1 VAVDRSTL
9 EKEKKAMEYM
19 VKLKKNKYTD
29 WFFRGFKPIGAD
41 GVLETQSQVMTWD
54 RKAAWKAA
62 GFDKLIEENKN
73 MEKSKAKK
81 TRKKRTRV
89 QDIYNQRKK
98 KIRLKK

>member
-1 VAVDRSTL
+1 
-9 EKEKKAMEYM
+9 
-19 VKLKKNKYTD
+19 
-29 WFFRGFKPIGAD
+29 
-41 GVLETQSQVMTWD
+41 MTWD

-98 KIRLKK
+98 IRLKK